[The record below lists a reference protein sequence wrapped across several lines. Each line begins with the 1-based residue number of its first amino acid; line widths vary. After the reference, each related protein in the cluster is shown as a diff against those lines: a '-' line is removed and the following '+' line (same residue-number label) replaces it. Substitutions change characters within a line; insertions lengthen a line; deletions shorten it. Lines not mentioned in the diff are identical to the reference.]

1 VLLIRFL
8 FLNSAVVFNLMKSSS
23 EKAIEGLLDNLEK
36 GRKKIWIA
44 NGSAEFLLVLF
55 ASLGLVSLFSYIY
68 SNNVYFSI
76 LKILAI
82 LTLCLGFAK
91 FFIPPIFK
99 REERAKLALE
109 IEKIS
114 PGLGEDTLNAL
125 LLASDLTKTQKG
137 LGVSKFLTE
146 AHVDEVASKLKSLD
160 LSPVLPRE
168 KIKTHRKSL
177 ATILVLSVIML
188 IFAPR
193 EFQRFLFS
201 THILP
206 SSEPNSLELADIKIE
221 YKYPAYTKLA
231 SRVVNGSTGD
241 VRAIKGTRVIFEA
254 TPLEPL
260 AEGEIVIENHLPS
273 PVGWDGRRIKS
284 EFAILSDGD
293 FFIQDKK
300 KNLRSRIFKITS
312 DEDKSPKVAIESP
325 GGNII
330 EVGENENLDISY
342 KAQDDFGLTK
352 LLLIWKTKRGKE
364 DKPIEGVRGEPK
376 SIDGKFTWDLGSV
389 QSEPDE
395 IIEVKISAYDNDT
408 VSGPKVGTSNVIKVK
423 LNNPRRKH
431 ENAIAST
438 ERLLEEFL
446 DILGDDIEHRSN
458 ESNVNVS
465 GIKKVQEGIMTK
477 IEKATGPLDEILEK
491 MKSDDSSDYTY
502 FLGLSN
508 MKVRINDILGER
520 RDLIGSFS
528 VADFPHL
535 GDLIKRE
542 ISEFEDD
549 ILFLDSTLRGER
561 LRESLVYG
569 RDALDRYNELSELLK
584 KLKQGGN
591 EETKKEIE
599 KKIEELKGLM
609 SQLSQKLSSI
619 SRDTREGFLNP
630 DSFKT
635 LDLEGKL
642 NEIMELI
649 NKGKTDE
656 ALNLLSSFEGSLR
669 EMVASLESGSQ
680 MLNSNMLA
688 KQITELNELL
698 ERMKGLEN
706 REKSL
711 KENTQNVKDSLL
723 KNQSGRRNPIDFV
736 EREKKKVERLKNLIM
751 ESEAKISGN
760 IGAREFIEGSLLTRR
775 IIDESDE
782 LKHLLDALEF
792 NEALRGAKDIEE
804 GTIGLRNLSYLGV
817 GEVAKASREIEQSA
831 ELAGE
836 IHRDIERFRGTEE
849 KEGKTDELA
858 RRQDEIEK
866 EASELS
872 ENLKGL
878 SQDIPSP
885 EIGEKISE
893 SRGFMRS
900 ASRSLNGKEI
910 SKAISSQEE
919 ALKSLAKA
927 REEANELLSKYQMSA
942 RGMGLPVPLVLGRN
956 QFQDGIGGV
965 DTSHVNIPS
974 AEEKVGK
981 EFKETLLK
989 ALKDGSP
996 EGYSELNKKY
1006 YERIIK

>member
-1 VLLIRFL
+1 
-8 FLNSAVVFNLMKSSS
+8 MKSSS
-23 EKAIEGLLDNLEK
+23 EKAIEELLDNLEK
-36 GRKKIWIA
+36 ERKKIWIA
-44 NGSAEFLLVLF
+44 RGSAEFLLVLF
-55 ASLGLVSLFSYIY
+55 ASLGLVSLFSYVY

-82 LTLCLGFAK
+82 LTLFLGFVK
-91 FFIPPIFK
+91 FFISAILK
-99 REERAKLALE
+99 KEEKTKLALE

-125 LLASDLTKTQKG
+125 LLASDLTKTRKG

-146 AHVDEVASKLKSLD
+146 AHVNEVACKLESLD
-160 LSPVLPRE
+160 LSPALPRE
-168 KIKTHRKSL
+168 KIKTYRKPL
-177 ATILVLSVIML
+177 AAILVLSVVIL

-193 EFQRFLFS
+193 GFQRFLFS
-201 THILP
+201 AHILP
-206 SSEPNSLELADIKIE
+206 PSEPNPLELADIKVE

-231 SRVVNGSTGD
+231 SRVVKGSTGD

-254 TPLEPL
+254 TPLGPL
-260 AEGEIVIENHLPS
+260 AEGEIVIQNHLPS
-273 PVGWDGRRIKS
+273 PLGWDRSKIKS
-284 EFAILSDGD
+284 EFTILSDGD
-293 FFIQDKK
+293 FFIQNKK
-300 KNLRSRIFKITS
+300 ENLRSKIFKITS
-312 DEDKSPKVAIESP
+312 DEDKNPKVAIESP
-325 GGNII
+325 GGNVI
-330 EVGENENLDISY
+330 EIGEKENLDISY

-352 LLLIWKTKRGKE
+352 LLLAWKTKRGE
-364 DKPIEGVRGEPK
+364 ESKPIEGITKEPK
-376 SIDGKFTWDLGSV
+376 SIDGKFTWDLSGV

-395 IIEVKISAYDNDT
+395 IIEVKINAYDNDT
-408 VSGPKVGTSNVIKVK
+408 VSGPKVGTSNVIMVK
-423 LNNPRRKH
+423 LNNPRKKH
-431 ENAIAST
+431 ENTIAST
-438 ERLLEEFL
+438 EKLLEEFL
-446 DILGDDIEHRSN
+446 DVLGDDIEHRFN
-458 ESNVNVS
+458 ERNVNVS
-465 GIKKVQEGIMTK
+465 GVEKIQEGIMAK
-477 IEKATGPLDEILEK
+477 IEKATGSLDEILEK
-491 MKSDDSSDYTY
+491 MKSDDFSDYTY

-508 MKVRINDILGER
+508 MKVRINDILGQR
-520 RDLIGSFS
+520 RDLITSFS
-528 VADFPHL
+528 AADFL
-535 GDLIKRE
+535 RLDDLIKRE
-542 ISEFEDD
+542 INEFEDD

-569 RDALDRYNELSELLK
+569 RDAFDRYNELSELLK

-599 KKIEELKGLM
+599 KKIGELKGLM
-609 SQLSQKLSSI
+609 SQLSQKLSSM

-642 NEIMELI
+642 NEIMKLI
-649 NKGKTDE
+649 NKGKIDE
-656 ALNLLSSFEGSLR
+656 ALNLLSGFEGSLQ
-669 EMVASLESGSQ
+669 EMIASLESGSQ
-680 MLNSNMLA
+680 MLNSNLLA
-688 KQITELNELL
+688 KQMTELNEIL
-698 ERMKGLEN
+698 ERIKGLEN
-706 REKSL
+706 GEKSL

-760 IGAREFIEGSLLTRR
+760 IGARKFVEGSLLTRR
-775 IIDESDE
+775 IIDESDQ
-782 LKHLLDALEF
+782 LKHFLEALEF
-792 NEALRGAKDIEE
+792 NEALKGAKDIEE
-804 GTIGLRNLSYLGV
+804 GTIGLRNLSDLGV

-836 IHRDIERFRGTEE
+836 IRQDIERFGGAEE

-858 RRQDEIEK
+858 RKQNEIEK
-866 EASELS
+866 GASELS

-878 SQDIPSP
+878 SQGILSP
-885 EIGEKISE
+885 EIEEKVGE

-919 ALKSLAKA
+919 AIKSLAKA
-927 REEANELLSKYQMSA
+927 REEANELLNKYQMSA
-942 RGMGLPVPLVLGRN
+942 RGRGLPVPFVLGRD
-956 QFQDGIGGV
+956 QFQDGNGSGV

-989 ALKDGSP
+989 TLKDGSP